1 MNPEEQSNNTN
12 NDVPRDNPA
21 GNDGGNA
28 QSSDNQAGQSQSRPP
43 RRQNAANG
51 ANGQGGN
58 NSGGNRGNR
67 GPRSGG
73 NGDGRRQAG
82 NGGGAGRSQ
91 NPDNSRGNGGQRMS
105 GGSSASR
112 GAAVRAQKRSQMDAQ
127 KIANQY
133 QSANVDGQPRRANVV
148 DDRPRLKIIGLGGM
162 DGGGSKNMIL
172 VEYVNDAVVL
182 DCGNDLGVDLPGIN
196 YGIAD
201 TAYMESIRHKLR
213 AYIIT
218 HGHLD
223 HIGGLPHV
231 VPKFPAPIYGS
242 KFTIGRVEEIF
253 ANFGLPMPE
262 GFELKT
268 VTMNEDTHEKLKVG
282 EFFVELVRI
291 THSIP
296 GSTCIVLDTP
306 VGRIIN
312 TGDFRF
318 DPNPLDH
325 EKSDYDRLTELGNE
339 GVLALL
345 SESTTVERPGRTPSE
360 STIEQTFIDIIS
372 NAPGRIFVGLF
383 STNMN
388 RVQMIVNAA
397 VHHNRKVAMD
407 GRSMVSTLEM
417 AIRHGFMKV
426 PKGTF
431 VPIASV
437 PTMKDQDVVVV
448 CTGSQGEPSSA
459 LQRMAGGEHR
469 HIKLKEQDTVILS
482 STPIPE
488 SGNDALIGQ
497 MVDGLTKKGVH
508 VFEARL
514 HELDGVGPLHVSGHA
529 SRDEYADMINMT
541 KPKFFIPIY
550 GAYRVKQRHIELAIE
565 QGIPRANTYN
575 AENGEVIA
583 LTADKMEIEGEVPH
597 GTILVDQT
605 GAIVSHVVIKD
616 RVLLAE
622 EGLVAIVLTVD
633 KRSGNLMTSPDIIS
647 RGFIYMRD
655 NEDLMNGL
663 RVELKRAVQQRF
675 KRVDLDRFKAEI
687 KDHVTH
693 YLFENTQRSPIIIPV
708 VNVIGG
714 NGGNGGNKNA
724 EGGRQGDA
732 KAPAGA
738 RPKTAEEIAAEQQQR
753 FNEMRAR
760 LLTQDARVD

>member
-1 MNPEEQSNNTN
+1 MNPQ
-12 NDVPRDNPA
+12 DN
-21 GNDGGNA
+21 
-28 QSSDNQAGQSQSRPP
+28 SSNQASDGAHNNQPRPP
-43 RRQNAANG
+43 RRS
-51 ANGQGGN
+51 N
-58 NSGGNRGNR
+58 NSNNSRSPRQNGGGNRN
-67 GPRSGG
+67 
-73 NGDGRRQAG
+73 G
-82 NGGGAGRSQ
+82 NGGGQRS
-91 NPDNSRGNGGQRMS
+91 GLGG
-105 GGSSASR
+105 GVNR

-133 QSANVDGQPRRANVV
+133 QAANVEAQPRPRANVI
-148 DDRPRLKIIGLGGM
+148 DDSPRLKIIGLGGM

-172 VEYVNDAVVL
+172 VEYVNDAVIL

-201 TAYMESIRHKLR
+201 TAYLETIRHKLR
-213 AYIIT
+213 AYIMT

-223 HIGGLPHV
+223 HIGGLPHI

-242 KFTIGRVEEIF
+242 KFTVGRVEEIF
-253 ANFGLPMPE
+253 ENFGLPMPE
-262 GFELKT
+262 GFELRT

-318 DPNPLDH
+318 DPQPLDH

-345 SESTTVERPGRTPSE
+345 SESTTVERQGRTPSE
-360 STIEQTFIDIIS
+360 STIEQSFIDIMS

-437 PTMKDQDVVVV
+437 PTMKDTDVVVV

-488 SGNDALIGQ
+488 SGNDINIGH
-497 MVDGLTKKGVH
+497 MVDGLTRKGVH
-508 VFEARL
+508 VFEARN
-514 HELDGVGPLHVSGHA
+514 HDLDGVGPLHVSGHA

-565 QGIPRANTYN
+565 QGIPRANTVN

-583 LTADKMEIEGEVPH
+583 LTADKMVSEGEVPH

-605 GAIVSHVVIKD
+605 GAIVSNVVIKD
-616 RVLLAE
+616 RVLLSE
-622 EGLVAIVLTVD
+622 EGLVAIVLTID

-663 RVELKRAVQQRF
+663 RVELKRAVGQRF

-693 YLFENTQRSPIIIPV
+693 YLFEATQRSPIVIPV
-708 VNVIGG
+708 VNVISNTRANDG
-714 NGGNGGNKNA
+714 KQTEVKVVA
-724 EGGRQGDA
+724 GGRT
-732 KAPAGA
+732 
-738 RPKTAEEIAAEQQQR
+738 KTGEEVAAEQQKR
-753 FNEMRAR
+753 FDEMRAR
-760 LLTQDARVD
+760 LLTQDARTD